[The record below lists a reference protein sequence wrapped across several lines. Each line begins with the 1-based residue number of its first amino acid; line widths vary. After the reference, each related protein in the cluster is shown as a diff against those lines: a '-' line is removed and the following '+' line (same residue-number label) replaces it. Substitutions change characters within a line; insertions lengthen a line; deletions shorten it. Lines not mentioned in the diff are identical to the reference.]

1 MICVNR
7 NPGMIT
13 RLMSVIALMTIIF
26 SQSQTAVAEEI
37 DPTAVPLESLMN
49 LQVTSVSKKSQQ
61 LTDAAAAVFV
71 ITQEDIRRSG
81 ATNIPDLLRMVPG
94 VQVARI
100 DSSKWAVSAR
110 GFNGR
115 FSNKLLV
122 LKDGRTLFTP
132 FFLGVYWEAQDTI
145 LEDIDRIEVIRG
157 PGASLWGANAVNG
170 VINIIT
176 KNSEQTQGGMFSAGA
191 GDYEKFFA
199 NMRYG
204 GSTSGSTSYRIHA
217 RHLQRDN
224 FKDSSGEATHDS
236 WFNSSAGFRIDSTPS
251 VQDRLTFQGDLY
263 SGKVNEKYNLYKLPL
278 SSPPPYLY
286 TQESGADISGVN
298 LIFRWQRKI
307 SESSSISLQTYY
319 DHDKRDMLILPQVM
333 DNFDIDLQHRFTLDT
348 RQDIVWGAGYRLSS
362 IKLQNSSTLSMPE
375 ERYHPRLFSSFIHDE
390 ITISPNRL
398 ALIIGARLE
407 HNDATGFEFQ
417 PNGRLIW
424 TPNQQN
430 SIWGAVSRGVRTPTV
445 GDQQITYRYRSIA
458 AADAPTNPL
467 PLRLE
472 ILGSREM
479 QSEKVIA
486 YEIGYRAEV
495 TNHLSSDISVFYN
508 DYAGL
513 RVLKPGTAYVE
524 LDPVTAAPSNA
535 VQPFLLSNNMHGY
548 AYGWEASMEWQP
560 LEWWRLK
567 GAYSFEKLFMTLEGT
582 STDQINKGNASGD
595 TPRQQLSVRSG
606 MELGHGIN
614 LDLWLRCVERID
626 WIDGQTMPGYST
638 LDARVSWKPFKDL
651 ELTMAG
657 QNLFHDHR
665 PEFIPEYVNTA
676 PSETVRSFYAKATWR
691 FR

>member
-1 MICVNR
+1 MITSYVNR
-7 NPGMIT
+7 NLAMIT
-13 RLMSVIALMTIIF
+13 RLMTVIPLMTILL
-26 SQSQTAVAEEI
+26 SQAQNACAEEI
-37 DPTAVPLESLMN
+37 DPAAVPLESLMS
-49 LQVTSVSKKSQQ
+49 LKVTSVSKKSQQ
-61 LTDAAAAVFV
+61 MTDAAAAVFV
-71 ITQEDIRRSG
+71 ITQDDIRRSG

-115 FSNKLLV
+115 FSNKMLV
-122 LKDGRTLFTP
+122 LKDGRALFTP
-132 FFLGVYWEAQDTI
+132 LFLGVYWETQDTI
-145 LEDIDRIEVIRG
+145 LEDVDRIEVIRG

-176 KNSEQTQGGMFSAGA
+176 KNSDQTHGGMISAGA
-191 GDYEKFFA
+191 GDYEKIFA

-204 GSTSGSTSYRIHA
+204 ESRGGSTSYRIHA
-217 RHLQRDN
+217 RHLQRN
-224 FKDSSGEATHDS
+224 NLKDSSGMATHDS

-251 VQDRLTFQGDLY
+251 AHDRLTFQGDIY
-263 SGKVNEKYNLYKLPL
+263 SGKVNEKYNLYKLPQF
-278 SSPPPYLY
+278 SPPPYLY
-286 TQESGADISGVN
+286 TQESCTDISGVN
-298 LIFRWQRKI
+298 LIFRWQKKL
-307 SESSSISLQTYY
+307 SESSSFSLQTYY
-319 DHDKRDMLILPQVM
+319 DHDERNMLILPQVM
-333 DNFDIDLQHRFTLDT
+333 DNFDIDLQHRFTLGT

-375 ERYHPRLFSSFIHDE
+375 ERYHPRLLSSFIHDE

-398 ALIIGARLE
+398 ALIVGARLE
-407 HNDATGFEFQ
+407 HNDTTGFEFQ

-424 TPNQQN
+424 TPNPQN
-430 SIWGAVSRGVRTPTV
+430 SIWAAVSRAVRTPTV
-445 GDQQITYRYRSIA
+445 GDQQIIYRYRSIA
-458 AADAPTNPL
+458 AAEAPTTPL

-472 ILGSREM
+472 ILGSRDM

-486 YEIGYRAEV
+486 YEIGYRTEV

-508 DYAGL
+508 DYTDL
-513 RVLKPGTAYVE
+513 RVLKPGAIYAE
-524 LDPVTAAPSNA
+524 PQGGPPINL
-535 VQPFLLSNNMHGY
+535 VQPFLLSNDMHGY
-548 AYGWEASMEWQP
+548 AYGWEASLEWQP

-567 GAYSFEKLFMTLEGT
+567 GAYSFEKLFMSLEGT

-606 MELGHGIN
+606 MELGNGIN

-626 WIDGQTMPGYST
+626 WIDGQSMPGYST
-638 LDARVSWKPFKDL
+638 LDARVSWKPTRDL
-651 ELTMAG
+651 ELALTG

-665 PEFIPEYVNTA
+665 PEFVPEYVNSV